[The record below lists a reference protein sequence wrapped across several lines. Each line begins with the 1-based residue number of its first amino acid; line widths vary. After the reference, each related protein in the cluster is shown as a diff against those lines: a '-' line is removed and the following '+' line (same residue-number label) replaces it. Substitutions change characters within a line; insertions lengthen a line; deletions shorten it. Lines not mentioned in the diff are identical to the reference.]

1 MMTDDTMTLL
11 LDQIQASSD
20 GDFLRAIAAHTLQR
34 LMEFEVDSLIGPG
47 AMNGPTS
54 APPTATATGIVSWK
68 PGSAHST

>member
-1 MMTDDTMTLL
+1 MDPGR
-11 LDQIQASSD
+11 LDQIQVSTD

-34 LMEFEVDSLIGPG
+34 LMEFEVDSLG

-54 APPTATATGIVSWK
+54 ALPTATAIGIVSWK